1 MRRVLVPLDLPPVV
15 RMAVPGDA
23 LVHELRGETMGTA
36 WSVKLVAPPRHP
48 LHPVRER
55 IQRALDLVVAQMS
68 TWIAESDISRFNRA
82 AAGTWCELPAEFRE
96 VLKYSL
102 AVSEETGGAF
112 DPAAGAMVDL
122 WGFGPA
128 GARNGLPGADEIIA
142 ARRKPKFK
150 LASGRRALQPGG
162 VKLDLSGVAKGFAV
176 DLVSEQLGRLGLN
189 DHLIEIGG
197 ELRGSG
203 VKPDGSP
210 WWVAL
215 EGPAETVVALH
226 GLSVATSGDSRR
238 YFEVGGRRFSHTIDP
253 RSGYPVPPSVESV
266 TVLHRRCMCADALAT
281 ALTVLGV
288 SAGLG
293 HAEQHGLAAR
303 FIIRGPD
310 SPQEHATSA
319 FAAMLN

>member
-15 RMAVPGDA
+15 RASVPRDA
-23 LVHELRGETMGTA
+23 SVHELQGETMGTT
-36 WSVKLVAPPRHP
+36 WSVKLVAPARHS

-55 IQRALDLVVAQMS
+55 IERTLDLVVAQMS

-82 AAGTWCELPAEFRE
+82 AAGTWCELPAEFHE

-102 AVSEETGGAF
+102 AVSEETSGAF

-128 GARNGLPGADEIIA
+128 GPRNRLPSADEIVA
-142 ARRKPKFK
+142 ARCERQLK

-189 DHLIEIGG
+189 DHLVEIGG

-203 VKPDGSP
+203 TKPDGSP
-210 WWVAL
+210 WWVVL

-226 GLSVATSGDSRR
+226 GLSVATSGDSER
-238 YFEVGGRRFSHTIDP
+238 YFEIGGRRFSHTIDP
-253 RSGYPVPPSVESV
+253 RSGYPVPQSMQSV
-266 TVLHRRCMCADALAT
+266 TVLHRRCICADALAT
-281 ALTVLGV
+281 ALMVLGLD
-288 SAGLG
+288 AGLEY
-293 HAEQHGLAAR
+293 AERRGLAAR
-303 FIIRGPD
+303 FIVRNP
-310 SPQEHATSA
+310 SRPREHATSA
-319 FAAMLN
+319 FTAMLN